1 MKRQQASPAWRVVLT
16 LCVYFIQGQSI
27 EIQQIIPTRALQQV
41 MERFQIGESR
51 IVFTGNVIQ
60 LIYPLN
66 DLVAEGSVST
76 TLFSDGD
83 CSIDILKNDY
93 LVPTI
98 VYDDNPNP
106 SGTKNREVTVR
117 YDVDPVKIQETDV
130 WQQDENN
137 QFFIAFCMGLHL
149 HDGDA
154 DTEPPSSS
162 LDTLV
167 RLQVDLIGDFG
178 AVLPVE

>member
-1 MKRQQASPAWRVVLT
+1 MKGQHTFPAWRILLP
-16 LCVYFIQGQSI
+16 LCVYFIHGQSI
-27 EIQQIIPTRALQQV
+27 DIQEFIPPRELQEV

-76 TLFSDGD
+76 TLFSDDD
-83 CSIDILKNDY
+83 CSVDILENDY
-93 LVPTI
+93 LVPSI
-98 VYDDNPNP
+98 LFDENPNP

-130 WQQDENN
+130 WQQDESN

-154 DTEPPSSS
+154 ETEPEESS

-178 AVLPVE
+178 AELPVK